1 MAHGEEEQV
10 KGVELSLSG
19 FEAVF
24 ERGDG
29 LSIKSV
35 AILGHAQRVE
45 VLLGVG
51 RPLDDL
57 LC

>member
-1 MAHGEEEQV
+1 MAHGDEEQV
-10 KGVELSLSG
+10 KGVGLSLSG

-35 AILGHAQRVE
+35 AILGHARCIE
-45 VLLGVG
+45 VRLSVG

-57 LC
+57 RY